1 MSTQRYIST
10 SLWDDAWIQ
19 TLDPSEKLLYLYFL
33 TNPLTN
39 IAGVYKTT
47 MRRISYDTGFNTD
60 TIGHIIGKF
69 EKAGK
74 AYYFQGEWIILPS
87 WPKHQKWEIKPT
99 IKKGIDSVLKEIPE
113 NVIEYLQKVKY
124 QYSIVPCVYRPSYSD
139 LDLDLDSDLDSD
151 IDSDIDID
159 LDITGQSS
167 EPVTVPAKPVSAVAP
182 QSKPVDPLYQA
193 IWQSF
198 IGKTK
203 TFTNYAKEGEATKRL
218 VNMFKLRWPDA
229 PAKEAKAVL
238 ERYYQLTRS
247 GGSFWQ
253 KQPFTPS
260 ALSSAGIFDRVL
272 LENQAVDHSANWVD
286 DVLGAAP

>member
-1 MSTQRYIST
+1 MGSQRYIST
-10 SLWDDAWIQ
+10 SFWNDKWIRSQ
-19 TLDPSEKLLYLYFL
+19 NPSERYLYMYLL
-33 TNPLTN
+33 TNTETN
-39 IAGVYKTT
+39 IAGVYQTT
-47 MRRISYDTGFNTD
+47 IDRIAYDTGYDERTVRPMLA
-60 TIGHIIGKF
+60 KF
-69 EKAGK
+69 AEAGK
-74 AYYFQGEWIILPS
+74 AHFFDDEWIILPS

-99 IKKGIDSVLKEIPE
+99 IKKGMDAILEKLPQK
-113 NVIEYLQKVKY
+113 VIEYLKLAQY
-124 QYSIVPCVYRPSYSD
+124 QYNIIGYSYRPSYSD
-139 LDLDLDSDLDSD
+139 IDLD
-151 IDSDIDID
+151 IDIDID
-159 LDITGQSS
+159 LDITGQSN
-167 EPVTVPAKPVSAVAP
+167 EPVTGPAKPGSAVAP

-247 GGSFWQ
+247 GGSFWK

-272 LENQAVDHSANWVD
+272 LESQAVDHSANWVD